1 MEYRVKL
8 TDQAI
13 EQMAETVRYI
23 SKVLL
28 APDVANQWAS
38 RIENEIASL
47 HSMPGRYPL
56 TEEEPWHSEGVHKM
70 PIENFLTYYWVD
82 DVNGIVWV
90 TAIVYGRRDQ
100 LNVLRNM
107 SRN

>member
-70 PIENFLTYYWVD
+70 PIENFLAYYWVD
-82 DVNGIVWV
+82 DANGIVWV

-100 LNVLRNM
+100 LNVLRSM

>member
-28 APDVANQWAS
+28 VPDVANQWAS

-70 PIENFLTYYWVD
+70 PIENFLAYYWVD
-82 DVNGIVWV
+82 DANGIVWV

-107 SRN
+107 PRN